1 MTSPSNAMIT
11 RCPKCGT
18 AFRVTASQLQSAKGA
33 VRCGSC
39 LHVFKAHDH
48 LVAAP
53 VKITPAKATVNAA
66 PANES
71 SSAANAASAT
81 PKIPV
86 IDKSSLDHI
95 DDILISDDMDDVKP
109 EGSKY
114 DHDDF
119 MEIAPRPE
127 ISLFERKQRD
137 LDKDADNAGHA
148 ADESWAELLIEDD
161 EDDVPQLGILKPKK
175 IEPDSAETETE
186 TETETEAFGIGSS
199 EISSL
204 ELENSTE
211 ILDGRLT
218 TAPIAAPI
226 SVPSLKFSLVG
237 EAETPIQA
245 SKTEDDLVLSE
256 EFSRI
261 PDQHPTSSSA
271 ADTAALD
278 PSLFEEPAADNESS
292 RNDEP
297 SKRQVKTQPK
307 IRAYDNSRS
316 TLLTNIIP
324 APIEFTAKRMHR
336 WYQRKLWLTLSFLA
350 LILLVIQIG
359 WFKFDYFSRVE
370 PYRTGYLFLCPYIG
384 CQVPTL
390 VDTRRILASNL
401 SVRINPEIPD
411 SLKVDVLIINN
422 APFDQPFPD
431 LELVFTDINEN
442 PVAARRFT
450 PDEYLGGELAG
461 RKLMPQNQK
470 IYISLDLV
478 DPGES
483 AVNYSIQIIG
493 NQ

>member
-175 IEPDSAETETE
+175 IEPDSAETET
-186 TETETEAFGIGSS
+186 FRIGSS
-199 EISSL
+199 EISSP

-211 ILDGRLT
+211 TLDGRLT

-237 EAETPIQA
+237 EVETPMQA

-261 PDQHPTSSSA
+261 SDQHLTSSSA

-278 PSLFEEPAADNESS
+278 PSLFEEPAAENESS

-336 WYQRKLWLTLSFLA
+336 WYQRKLWLTLS
-350 LILLVIQIG
+350 
-359 WFKFDYFSRVE
+359 S
-370 PYRTGYLFLCPYIG
+370 
-384 CQVPTL
+384 
-390 VDTRRILASNL
+390 S
-401 SVRINPEIPD
+401 
-411 SLKVDVLIINN
+411 LIISAALNLI
-422 APFDQPFPD
+422 APAICSSA
-431 LELVFTDINEN
+431 LTL
-442 PVAARRFT
+442 AARFPRWST
-450 PDEYLGGELAG
+450 PDE
-461 RKLMPQNQK
+461 
-470 IYISLDLV
+470 SLH
-478 DPGES
+478 PTFRS
-483 AVNYSIQIIG
+483 ASIPRFPTA
-493 NQ
+493 

>member
-1 MTSPSNAMIT
+1 MIT

-53 VKITPAKATVNAA
+53 VKVAPAKATANAV

-71 SSAANAASAT
+71 SSTANAASAT

-95 DDILISDDMDDVKP
+95 DDILISDDMDDVKS
-109 EGSKY
+109 EGGKY

-119 MEIAPRPE
+119 MEIAPKPE
-127 ISLFERKQRD
+127 ISLFERKQRN
-137 LDKDADNAGHA
+137 LDKDTDNAGHA

-175 IEPDSAETETE
+175 IEPDSAA
-186 TETETEAFGIGSS
+186 TEAFEIGSS
-199 EISSL
+199 ETSSQ

-211 ILDGRLT
+211 TLDGQLT

-237 EAETPIQA
+237 EVETPVQT

-256 EFSRI
+256 ELSRI
-261 PDQHPTSSSA
+261 SDQHPTSSSA

-278 PSLFEEPAADNESS
+278 QSLFEEPAAENESS

-297 SKRQVKTQPK
+297 PKRQVKTQPK

-442 PVAARRFT
+442 PVAARRFI
-450 PDEYLGGELAG
+450 PGEYLGGELAG